1 MLPDA
6 ARPMLDAGV
15 RRRREA
21 KSLKRP
27 MERVLVRKVSDL
39 NADVNEALDFL
50 GYDFTGRRVWV
61 KPNLLGPHPP
71 EHSVTTDPEIVRNVV
86 RGLRTR
92 GAKDIWVADNPGG
105 GLQRNLSSYIKPTGV
120 VDASDGCFRSISETP
135 VTIPTRSR
143 FVPEFMVSRIV
154 TEVDVILNLP
164 VFKTHALTILTGSIK
179 NLFGIIPGAQKS
191 YLHTVVKSPY
201 EFAELLVDIYQCVPV
216 PVLTLMDALRGM
228 DGQNGPS
235 GGRVLKLGTILAA
248 DNPVALDSVMAMMAG
263 ARPAAIP
270 TTRIAAERGLG
281 PDSPDQ
287 IEITGDF
294 EIVPGLKLPSAR
306 VAAMAAGVAGSAVYR
321 LLQRRPLCDKEICTR
336 CRRCADNCPATA
348 IAMSPYPVIDRKKC
362 IMCYCCA
369 ELCPEKAMTVPGPLR
384 GLIQNIIGR

>member
-1 MLPDA
+1 MHPY
-6 ARPMLDAGV
+6 
-15 RRRREA
+15 
-21 KSLKRP
+21 
-27 MERVLVRKVSDL
+27 RVLVRKVADL
-39 NADVNEALDFL
+39 SVAVAEALDFL
-50 GYDFTGRRVWV
+50 GYDFAGKNVWV

-71 EHSVTTDPEIVRNVV
+71 EHSVTTDPEIVRFLV

-120 VDASDGCFRSISETP
+120 VDASEGCFRSISETP
-135 VTIPTRSR
+135 VTIPTKSR
-143 FVPEFMVSRIV
+143 FVAEFRVSRIL

-164 VFKTHALTILTGSIK
+164 VFKTHALTLLTGAIK

-191 YLHTVVKSPY
+191 YLHTVVKSSY
-201 EFAELLVDIYQCVPV
+201 EFAELLVDIYQSVPV
-216 PVLTLMDALRGM
+216 PVLNIMDALRGM

-235 GGRVLKLGTILAA
+235 GGRVLKLDTLLTGR
-248 DNPVALDSVMAMMAG
+248 NPVALDSVMAMMAG
-263 ARPAAIP
+263 AKPAAIP
-270 TTRIAAERGLG
+270 TNRIAAERGLG
-281 PDSPDQ
+281 PADPAE

-294 EIVPGLKLPSAR
+294 TVVRGFKLPSTR

-321 LLQRRPLCDKEICTR
+321 LLQRRPLCSKGICTR
-336 CRRCADNCPATA
+336 CRRCADNCPTQA
-348 IAMSPYPVIDRKKC
+348 IAMSPYPVIDRKEC

-384 GLIQNIIGR
+384 GLIQNITGR